1 MCQGHL
7 RKFPNI
13 DSDLWMVLLPLLTE
27 KPYVQKI
34 AIISPHKSDNHPIG
48 FSSSY
53 RSEQYPV
60 LVCFGESSLL
70 GG

>member
-1 MCQGHL
+1 
-7 RKFPNI
+7 
-13 DSDLWMVLLPLLTE
+13 MVLLPLLTE